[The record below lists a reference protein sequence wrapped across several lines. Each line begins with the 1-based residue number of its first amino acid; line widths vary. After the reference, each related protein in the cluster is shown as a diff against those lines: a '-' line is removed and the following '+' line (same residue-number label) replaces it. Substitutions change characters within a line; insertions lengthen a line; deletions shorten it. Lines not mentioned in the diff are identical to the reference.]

1 MSRFLVLSIVMPNVV
16 NAESRGP
23 LKISRIFQT
32 DQSQSVN
39 IKLARYCS
47 AAKRK
52 LDYKM
57 GKLFGVDVDC
67 YLSDRLRSSVS
78 SSTFKIL
85 NNFFCRKLSLQFYK
99 LLKNFLRSLFSY
111 AAAYREQDL

>member
-1 MSRFLVLSIVMPNVV
+1 MLNVV

-23 LKISRIFQT
+23 LKLSHILQT
-32 DQSQSVN
+32 DQSQSIN
-39 IKLARYCS
+39 IKLARCCI

-52 LDYKM
+52 LYYKR

-78 SSTFKIL
+78 SSTFKIFKQL
-85 NNFFCRKLSLQFYK
+85 FVSQTFAEILQT
-99 LLKNFLRSLFSY
+99 S
-111 AAAYREQDL
+111 

>member
-1 MSRFLVLSIVMPNVV
+1 MPNVV

-23 LKISRIFQT
+23 LKLSCIFQT
-32 DQSQSVN
+32 DPLQSIN
-39 IKLARYCS
+39 IKLARCCI

-52 LDYKM
+52 LYYKRD
-57 GKLFGVDVDC
+57 KLFGGDADC

-85 NNFFCRKLSLQFYK
+85 NNFLCRKLALQFYK

>member
-1 MSRFLVLSIVMPNVV
+1 MLNVV

-23 LKISRIFQT
+23 LKLSRILQT
-32 DQSQSVN
+32 DQSQSIN
-39 IKLARYCS
+39 IKLARCCI

-52 LDYKM
+52 LFYKRD
-57 GKLFGVDVDC
+57 KLFGVDVDY
-67 YLSDRLRSSVS
+67 YLSDSLRSSVS

-85 NNFFCRKLSLQFYK
+85 NNFLCRKLSLQFYK

-111 AAAYREQDL
+111 AAAYREQDF